1 MTWEDY
7 ALARK
12 VLLEEHIGTVARE
25 AKRAEDAVA
34 KKTRGHA
41 ARMAR

>member
-12 VLLEEHIGTVARE
+12 VLLEEHIGSLVRE
-25 AKRAEDAVA
+25 AKRNENAVA
-34 KKTRGHA
+34 SKSRSTA
-41 ARMAR
+41 QRMQR

>member
-1 MTWEDY
+1 MDWEDF

-12 VLLEEHIGTVARE
+12 VLLEEHIGTRVRQ
-25 AKRAEDAVA
+25 AKRDEDALA
-34 KKTRGHA
+34 KKTKGHA

>member
-1 MTWEDY
+1 MTWKQY

-12 VLLEEHIGTVARE
+12 VLLEEYIGSVQRE
-25 AKRAEDAVA
+25 AKARENAVA
-34 KKTRGHA
+34 KKTRSHA